1 MDAVGRFDGEEFLAV
16 LTGLTYEDVVVSAE
30 RIRRVIATSP
40 IGYEERMIPVTCS
53 IGCTL
58 STPGDDVDA
67 MVKRADV
74 ALYRAKALG
83 RNRVEMEQ

>member
-1 MDAVGRFDGEEFLAV
+1 M
-16 LTGLTYEDVVVSAE
+16 LTGITDDDVTVSAE
-30 RIRRVIATSP
+30 RIRGVIAKSP
-40 IGYEERMIPVTCS
+40 VDYEERSIPVTCS

-83 RNRVEMEQ
+83 RNRVEMER